1 MKREEVKSKKP
12 VKKVQRTPKES
23 SEIMRVKK
31 KYNPK
36 FILVSKLFEVHL
48 ISILMFMCF
57 VVAKQIWS
65 CILLILIY
73 IAIIM
78 TTLILSKKSAE
89 GTYISFEENKVVYRR
104 KFLLRDTREEM
115 LYKDIK
121 EISFQ
126 YDVGAFTRFWQKH
139 MNMGNIVIYPQKGN
153 VLIYGIELTN
163 VAPFDKLMV
172 DIKNNIGDKIV
183 NG

>member
-23 SEIMRVKK
+23 SEIMRIKK
-31 KYNPK
+31 TYNPK
-36 FILVSKLFEVHL
+36 FILVSKLFELHL
-48 ISILMFMCF
+48 ISILLFMCF
-57 VVAKQIWS
+57 VVAKQVWS
-65 CILLILIY
+65 CILVILLY

-78 TTLILSKKSAE
+78 VTLILSKKSAE
-89 GTYISFEENKVVYRR
+89 GTYISFQENKVVYRR

-126 YDVGAFTRFWQKH
+126 YDVGAFTRFWQKR
-139 MNMGNIVIYPQKGN
+139 MNIGNIVIYPLKGN
-153 VLIYGIELTN
+153 VLIYGIELAN
-163 VAPFDKLMV
+163 IAPFDKLMV

>member
-12 VKKVQRTPKES
+12 VQRVQRTPRES

-31 KYNPK
+31 TYNPK
-36 FILVSKLFEVHL
+36 FIIASKLFEFHL
-48 ISILMFMCF
+48 IMILMFMCF
-57 VVAKQIWS
+57 MSTKQIWS
-65 CILLILIY
+65 SLLTILVYVVVIMVALILG
-73 IAIIM
+73 
-78 TTLILSKKSAE
+78 KKSAN
-89 GTYISFEENKVVYRR
+89 GTYVSFGENKVVYRR

-121 EISFQ
+121 EIAFQ
-126 YDVGAFTRFWQKH
+126 YDVGTITKFWQKR
-139 MNMGNIVIYPQKGN
+139 MNMGNLVIYPKKGN

-163 VAPFDKLMV
+163 IAPFDKLMV
-172 DIKNNIGDKIV
+172 DIKKNVGDKIV